1 MKSVSVSL
9 RLPADLIEEID
20 RVCDNRSRFLIEA
33 AREKLLPPAAPAV
46 PDSPS
51 VPCAPSISSE
61 SSGMEDVRDVPE
73 LTDKEKRDVL
83 KGAKG
88 LNEMLQE
95 AMLLRLRQDKNFLS
109 KLNPVEF
116 ARLVAGRLPKD
127 EQTDK
132 ELEAEV
138 LGLEEVLAMLPAIDD
153 ITAELT
159 KAKGELFKTVRER
172 DLLKKLL
179 DHSRD
184 KATLEELMAL
194 LYKSCVEYVRDL
206 IARNNLPGFGD
217 GGGLSQKGYAE
228 IASEVKRRLDQ
239 LEVYRK

>member
-9 RLPADLIEEID
+9 RLPAELIEAID
-20 RVCDNRSRFLIEA
+20 LVCDNRSRFLIEA
-33 AREKLLPPAAPAV
+33 AQEKLAPSADSPSADSPPPSPPAAPPPVEDA
-46 PDSPS
+46 
-51 VPCAPSISSE
+51 APGQE
-61 SSGMEDVRDVPE
+61 LPE
-73 LTDKEKRDVL
+73 LSDKEKRDVL

-109 KLNPVEF
+109 KLNPMEF

-127 EQTDK
+127 DQTDK

-138 LGLEEVLAMLPAIDD
+138 LGLEEVLAMLPGIDD
-153 ITAELT
+153 VTAELT
-159 KAKGELFKTVRER
+159 KVKGELFKTVRER

-184 KATLEELMAL
+184 KATLEELMTL
-194 LYKSCVEYVRDL
+194 LYKSCVEYVRDM
-206 IARNNLPGFGD
+206 IVRNNLPGFGD
-217 GGGLSQKGYAE
+217 GGGLNHKGYVE
-228 IASEVKRRLDQ
+228 IASEVKRRMDE